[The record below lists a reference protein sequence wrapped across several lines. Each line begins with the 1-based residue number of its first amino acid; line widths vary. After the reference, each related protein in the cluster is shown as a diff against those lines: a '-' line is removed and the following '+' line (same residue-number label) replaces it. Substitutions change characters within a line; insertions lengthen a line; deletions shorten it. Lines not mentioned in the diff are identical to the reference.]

1 MTMNRHT
8 ISWVSLTL
16 LTALLILS
24 GCKGRQAVT
33 GRTLP
38 PVPTDRIVENILAA
52 QPQFRTMNISK
63 ADISLHYGNYDFTFR
78 SSVKMVRDSIIAV
91 SIQPAIGIEM
101 FRIVLT
107 PEGFT
112 VIDKMNRRYAEN
124 PYEYLR
130 LKYGIDVSL
139 THFQEMLSNRLFC
152 IDGDTAAISERAF
165 TAVATGDT
173 AVIRDTTA
181 LTVRRSLFFTV
192 TRDYR
197 IAEATVGT
205 YPDIP
210 DVQARYADW
219 RDFGRISF
227 PSRIDVSAALPGKR
241 PLSAEITVNKAEFG
255 CSITVPAADLSKYK
269 KVTLGKLLP

>member
-1 MTMNRHT
+1 MNRHT

-16 LTALLILS
+16 LAALLILS

-152 IDGDTAAISERAF
+152 IDGDTAAISEHAF
-165 TAVATGDT
+165 TSVATGDT

-181 LTVRRSLFFTV
+181 LTGRRSLFFTV

-227 PSRIDVSAALPGKR
+227 PSRMDVSAALPGKR

-255 CSITVPAADLSKYK
+255 CAITVPDADLSKYK